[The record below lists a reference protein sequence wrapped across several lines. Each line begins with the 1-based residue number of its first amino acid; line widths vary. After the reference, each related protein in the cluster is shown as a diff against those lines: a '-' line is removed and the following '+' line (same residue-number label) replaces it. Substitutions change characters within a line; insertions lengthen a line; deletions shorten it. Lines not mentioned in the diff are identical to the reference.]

1 MLTIINFTLG
11 SLGCDRARLG
21 IDIIGDQ
28 HNKYSDM
35 NVDVDNDHLYNLS
48 ISEHAKVLL
57 EDQSR
62 IKAIII
68 KLNLMDFYCDFLRI

>member
-28 HNKYSDM
+28 HNL
-35 NVDVDNDHLYNLS
+35 NVDVDNDHLYILIMPGHVKS
-48 ISEHAKVLL
+48 IVRRSIKNKSNHHKTYFNGFVL
-57 EDQSR
+57 
-62 IKAIII
+62 
-68 KLNLMDFYCDFLRI
+68 